1 MSEGKVAVGGQAV
14 LEGVMMRQRSTLAIA
29 VRKPSKEIIL
39 YRETLQSAADRLPL
53 LKLPVLRGVVSFIE
67 MLVTGTRSLM
77 YSANCALEEEEEELS
92 PLQLALMVFFSLAV
106 GIAVFML
113 LPTVIMHF
121 IQSYLPQKTFLLNL
135 GEGMF
140 RLLILFGY
148 IVSIARMP
156 DVRRVFQYHGAEHK
170 SVHCYEAG
178 KDLTVNNARCYSTLH
193 PRCGTAF
200 LLIVVFVS
208 ILLFSLFSW
217 RSLFQRLALRLLFL
231 PLVAGLAYEIIKL
244 AGKRSQNPIFRV
256 LIAPGLLMQ
265 KLTTA
270 EPDDEQL
277 EVALKAL
284 KAVLGFD
291 NTEIN
296 GGRDDSHAG

>member
-1 MSEGKVAVGGQAV
+1 
-14 LEGVMMRQRSTLAIA
+14 MMRRRSALAIA
-29 VRKPSKEIIL
+29 VRKPTKEIIL
-39 YRETLQSAADRLPL
+39 YRETLRPAADRLPL

-67 MLVTGTRSLM
+67 MLVVGTRALM

-92 PLQLALMVFFSLAV
+92 PLQLALMVFFSLVV

-121 IQSYLPQKTFLLNL
+121 IQGYLPQKTFLLSL
-135 GEGMF
+135 GEGVF
-140 RLLILFGY
+140 RLLILFSY
-148 IVSIARMP
+148 IISIARMP

-178 KDLTVNNARCYSTLH
+178 KDLTVNNARGYSTLH

-200 LLIVVFVS
+200 LLVVVFVS

-217 RSLFQRLALRLLFL
+217 RSLFQRLALRLLLL
-231 PLVAGLAYEIIKL
+231 PLVAGLAYEIIRL
-244 AGKRSQNPIFRV
+244 AGKRSQNPVFRM
-256 LIAPGLLMQ
+256 LLAPGLLMQ

-284 KAVLGFD
+284 RAVLGFD
-291 NTEIN
+291 TDNTEFN
-296 GGRDDSHAG
+296 SGRNDSHAG